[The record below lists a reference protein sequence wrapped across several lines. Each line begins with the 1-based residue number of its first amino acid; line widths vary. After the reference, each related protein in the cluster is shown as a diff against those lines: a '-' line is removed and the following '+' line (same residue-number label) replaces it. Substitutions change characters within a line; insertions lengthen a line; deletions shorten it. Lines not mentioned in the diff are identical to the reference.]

1 MLYTTCYP
9 ILLVMTDTQVWI
21 NIWLYVDHFLII
33 STGTVFRSDAC
44 REQQE
49 DCERDE
55 EQLS

>member
-21 NIWLYVDHFLII
+21 NIWLYVDDFLII

-44 REQQE
+44 GEQQE
-49 DCERDE
+49 DCARDE